1 MEMTKELLIKRAK
14 NRKFFAKLKAGIISA
29 SSTVL
34 LGVVLGTVMAFAE
47 GEGGG
52 GAGAGGLSA
61 ATGDETQTVN
71 AWNQIIGLICT
82 WVPRIGAVVI
92 GIGGIE
98 FAFAFK
104 SEDVE
109 GKTKALRTVAAGA
122 IAGAVAFAMKA
133 FMSIEK

>member
-47 GEGGG
+47 GEG
-52 GAGAGGLSA
+52 LSA
-61 ATGDETQTVN
+61 ANGDEAQTVN
-71 AWNQIIGLICT
+71 AWNSIINLICT
-82 WVPRIGAVVI
+82 WVPRIGAVII

-122 IAGAVAFAMKA
+122 IAGAVAFVMKGV
-133 FMSIEK
+133 MSIAS

>member
-47 GEGGG
+47 G
-52 GAGAGGLSA
+52 GGLSA
-61 ATGDETQTVN
+61 ANGDEAQTVN
-71 AWNQIIGLICT
+71 AWNSIINLICT
-82 WVPRIGAVVI
+82 WVPRIGAVII

-122 IAGAVAFAMKA
+122 IAGAVAYVMKGV
-133 FMSIEK
+133 MSIAS

>member
-47 GEGGG
+47 G
-52 GAGAGGLSA
+52 GGLSA
-61 ATGDETQTVN
+61 ANGDEAQTVN
-71 AWNQIIGLICT
+71 AWNSIINLICT
-82 WVPRIGAVVI
+82 WVPRIGAVII

-122 IAGAVAFAMKA
+122 IAGAVAFVMKGV
-133 FMSIEK
+133 MSIAS

>member
-47 GEGGG
+47 GEG
-52 GAGAGGLSA
+52 LSA
-61 ATGDETQTVN
+61 ANGDEAQTVN
-71 AWNQIIGLICT
+71 AWNSIINLICT
-82 WVPRIGAVVI
+82 WVPRIGAVII

-122 IAGAVAFAMKA
+122 IAGAVAFAMKGV
-133 FMSIEK
+133 MSIAS

>member
-47 GEGGG
+47 GEG
-52 GAGAGGLSA
+52 LSA
-61 ATGDETQTVN
+61 ANGDEAQTVK
-71 AWNQIIGLICT
+71 AWNSIINLICT
-82 WVPRIGAVVI
+82 WVPRIGAVII

-122 IAGAVAFAMKA
+122 IAGAVAFVMKGV
-133 FMSIEK
+133 MSIAS